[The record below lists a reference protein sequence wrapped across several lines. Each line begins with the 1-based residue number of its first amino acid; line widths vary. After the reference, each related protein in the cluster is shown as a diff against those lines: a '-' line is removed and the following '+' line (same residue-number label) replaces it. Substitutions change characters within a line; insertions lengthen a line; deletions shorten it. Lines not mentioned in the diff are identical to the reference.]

1 MHFCNMRSIKHVVLN
16 VINSWL
22 PYIHHPRYFCNVN
35 MQIITAKCAAPIVV
49 VSNSFFCDNQFIKR
63 PIHNSSKNFWRP
75 NKGAKTFFKQSKRFR
90 FQYVMIMFSSSFWTH
105 ELTHVTEQRKGY
117 LIILRSTTCI
127 SNDQM
132 LKKTFNRSDLNTN
145 ECW

>member
-1 MHFCNMRSIKHVVLN
+1 M
-16 VINSWL
+16 
-22 PYIHHPRYFCNVN
+22 
-35 MQIITAKCAAPIVV
+35 ITLYSSSTIFLQRKYANYNRKMCCAYCCGFKFIF
-49 VSNSFFCDNQFIKR
+49 FFCDNQFIKR

-117 LIILRSTTCI
+117 CVIILALVTTKFWKKPFLGLI
-127 SNDQM
+127 WILMSVYKFWKDFQFM
-132 LKKTFNRSDLNTN
+132 LFHVS
-145 ECW
+145 

>member
-1 MHFCNMRSIKHVVLN
+1 
-16 VINSWL
+16 
-22 PYIHHPRYFCNVN
+22 

-117 LIILRSTTCI
+117 LIIMRSTSYI
-127 SNDQM
+127 INDQIFENKPFLGLIWM
-132 LKKTFNRSDLNTN
+132 QMSVDKFWKDFHFIISCFFMFPKKVWLQ
-145 ECW
+145 

>member
-1 MHFCNMRSIKHVVLN
+1 MKLKACCIKYN
-16 VINSWL
+16 Q
-22 PYIHHPRYFCNVN
+22 F
-35 MQIITAKCAAPIVV
+35 MITLYSSSTIFLQRKYANYNRKMCCAYCCGFKFI
-49 VSNSFFCDNQFIKR
+49 FFCDNQFIKR

-127 SNDQM
+127 NNDQM
-132 LKKTFNRSDLNTN
+132 LKKTFNRSDLNVN